1 MKLARIPPADLRF
14 LLTILPRLVAEE
26 AEIRPLLIERRA
38 DFFASDCLPASW
50 CHLYEYPFPEHVA
63 RVTVAFD
70 ASDVIKECAAAARP
84 VLAASAYIKSLDED
98 DSELSPEE
106 KADIRPSLGLVFGL
120 LTSLL
125 KSLQCV
131 MAYGVYLNDLVAQ
144 VRQGT
149 PKGDSALLKAV
160 RIDPTA
166 LGTPSIN
173 ARMSRAV
180 LERDKKFLDAIKRAI
195 NAPLSKQHQAN
206 ADKIRF
212 VLQVLHESKVER
224 LNDDE
229 LHDLFVQQ
237 LALYSAPSKADAGDA
252 AKGIRAIAG
261 RMEKAKAST

>member
-1 MKLARIPPADLRF
+1 MAKILPCDIRN
-14 LLTILPRLVAEE
+14 LLNLLPRLEE
-26 AEIRPLLIERRA
+26 ESAGAQRLLVERRA
-38 DFFASDCLPASW
+38 DTFATDCLPASW

-63 RVTVAFD
+63 RIAVAFD
-70 ASDVIKECAAAARP
+70 AADVIKECATAERP
-84 VLAASAYIKSLDED
+84 VLAASAYIQSLDED
-98 DSELSPEE
+98 ESELTPEE
-106 KADIRPSLGLVFGL
+106 KEDIRLSQGLAFGL

-125 KSLQCV
+125 KSLQCL
-131 MAYGVYLNDLVAQ
+131 MAYGAYLNDLVAQ

-166 LGTPSIN
+166 IGTPSIN

-180 LERDKKFLDAIKRAI
+180 LEGDKKFLDAIKRAI
-195 NAPLSKQHQAN
+195 NAPLLKQHQAN
-206 ADKIRF
+206 TDKIRF
-212 VLQVLHESKVER
+212 VLQVLHESKVEQ

-252 AKGIRAIAG
+252 AKGIRAIAS
-261 RMEKAKAST
+261 RMKKAKAST